1 MKTPDNFDTQLR
13 EALNRTNAAE
23 PQHSLPADF
32 ADRVMARIQAEKVVP
47 FYRRRP
53 VWLSIAAAAV
63 IVAAVGIFFLTQPLD
78 KPTIAQTE
86 TPAPAAND
94 TIAIQAPQTP
104 QQLMAEAKP
113 TKPTKP
119 VAARKHTTAPK
130 AEALAPTA
138 DPTDEV
144 MEYSE
149 TAVRE
154 AEQAIALLCK
164 NLDKGIAYMEEAGN
178 NIQRV
183 NNNIDNITN
192 KVINI

>member
-23 PQHSLPADF
+23 SQHRLPADF
-32 ADRVMARIQAEKVVP
+32 ADRVMARIQAKKVVP

-63 IVAAVGIFFLTQPLD
+63 IAVAVGIIFLTQPLD

-86 TPAPAAND
+86 TPAPTASD
-94 TIAIQAPQTP
+94 TIATQASQAP

-113 TKPTKP
+113 AKP
-119 VAARKHTTAPK
+119 VAARKHTSAPK
-130 AEALAPTA
+130 AEASTPTA
-138 DPTDEV
+138 SPNDEA

-164 NLDKGIAYMEEAGN
+164 NLDKGMAYMEEASN
-178 NIQRV
+178 NIQHV
-183 NNNIDNITN
+183 NANIENITN
-192 KVINI
+192 KIINI

>member
-1 MKTPDNFDTQLR
+1 MKTPDNFDTLIR
-13 EALNRTNAAE
+13 EALKRSNAAE

-78 KPTIAQTE
+78 KPTIAQTA
-86 TPAPAAND
+86 TPAPAASD
-94 TIAIQAPQTP
+94 TIATQAPQTP

-113 TKPTKP
+113 AKP
-119 VAARKHTTAPK
+119 VAARKRTTASN

-138 DPTDEV
+138 NPTDEV

-154 AEQAIALLCK
+154 AEQAIELLCK

-178 NIQRV
+178 NIQHV
-183 NNNIDNITN
+183 NANIENITN
-192 KVINI
+192 KIINI